1 MSDNQELIALCAGD
15 PLRIRAIYQQHANVI
30 QRWVEA
36 NNGSAADAQDLF
48 QDGLM
53 AIYDRYCGSDIQLNS
68 PFGALLFGVCKR
80 KWMDRLKEKNREA
93 SVRKIEEERY
103 SDEND
108 PATEAE
114 AAFQEL
120 HKQETLSK
128 TFALLSAQC
137 QELLKFLGQGIA
149 IEQVAEQTGIANAN
163 AVYQSKHRCM
173 GRWKEL
179 FAQQFKG

>member
-1 MSDNQELIALCAGD
+1 MSDNQDLLALCAGD
-15 PLRIRAIYQQHANVI
+15 PLRIRAIYQQHAAPI

-53 AIYDRYCGSDIQLNS
+53 AIYDRYCGADVQFNS
-68 PFGALLFGVCKR
+68 SFGALLFAICKR
-80 KWMDRLKEKNREA
+80 KWFDRLKEKNREA
-93 SVRKIEEERY
+93 VVRKVEEERY
-103 SDEND
+103 NDEDD
-108 PATEAE
+108 PGLESE

-120 HKQETLSK
+120 HKQETLTK

-137 QELLKFLGQGIA
+137 QELLTLLGKGVA
-149 IEQVAEQTGIANAN
+149 SEQIAEQLGLAAN

-179 FAQQFKG
+179 FAQQFKS

>member
-1 MSDNQELIALCAGD
+1 MNDNQDLIALCTGD
-15 PLRIRAIYQQHANVI
+15 PLRIRAIYQQHAHAI

-53 AIYDRYCGSDIQLNS
+53 AIYDRYCGADIQLNS
-68 PFGALLFGVCKR
+68 SFGALLFGVCKR

-93 SVRKIEEERY
+93 VVRKIEEERY
-103 SDEND
+103 NDEDD
-108 PATEAE
+108 PGLESE

-137 QELLKFLGQGIA
+137 QELLKLLGQGVA
-149 IEQVAEQTGIANAN
+149 IEKIAEQLGMAAN

-179 FAQQFKG
+179 FAQQFKA

>member
-1 MSDNQELIALCAGD
+1 MNDNQDLIALCTGD
-15 PLRIRAIYQQHANVI
+15 PLRIRAIYQQHASAI

-53 AIYDRYCGSDIQLNS
+53 AIYDRYCGADIQLNS

-93 SVRKIEEERY
+93 VVRKIEEERY
-103 SDEND
+103 NDEDD
-108 PATEAE
+108 PGAESE

-120 HKQETLSK
+120 QKQETLSK

-137 QELLKFLGQGIA
+137 QELLKLLGQGA
-149 IEQVAEQTGIANAN
+149 GIEKIAEQLGMAAN

-179 FAQQFKG
+179 FAQQFKA